1 MTRSSGLRSSCCK
14 AGRPRDAPLS
24 APAQGKLP
32 LPPGPVL
39 QAFLAAGGSDVTIC
53 VPRTPF
59 QSGGPSRIEP
69 RWPPGAEPP
78 CVWRGETSRTP
89 RGGLETSSQAFQ
101 DTCVLFFFFLFIII
115 VTLANPSMNRQI
127 RLQRDG
133 VQTGR
138 ERRRLCICSAAPAGQ
153 TARLPAGTG
162 KNRFR
167 GARGRRRRVS
177 LRGWRSRAWVE
188 VGERGGVWSCPGGL
202 ACLSRCRLWD
212 RDSRPAASSA
222 QEGDQALWEEKALQA
237 NKAKT
242 SRVIAEPTL
251 AHVWWGG
258 W

>member
-101 DTCVLFFFFLFIII
+101 DTCVLFFFFSFHYHSHSGESKHEQTNPTTTRRGADREGKATSMYMFSCSGRTDGTAASWDGEEPFPRGAGAAAAGLSQRLA
-115 VTLANPSMNRQI
+115 VTSLGGS
-127 RLQRDG
+127 G
-133 VQTGR
+133 G
-138 ERRRLCICSAAPAGQ
+138 AGGSVVLPWGP
-153 TARLPAGTG
+153 RLPVPVPPLGPGQPSCRQLSSGRGPGPLGG
-162 KNRFR
+162 KGSPSEQSKNI
-167 GARGRRRRVS
+167 
-177 LRGWRSRAWVE
+177 
-188 VGERGGVWSCPGGL
+188 PGH
-202 ACLSRCRLWD
+202 R
-212 RDSRPAASSA
+212 
-222 QEGDQALWEEKALQA
+222 
-237 NKAKT
+237 
-242 SRVIAEPTL
+242 
-251 AHVWWGG
+251 
-258 W
+258 